1 MSIVTKTGDKGTT
14 VYFGKIVKKT
24 DPQVEAVGSLDEL
37 QAAIEL
43 INYELRIKNLEKV
56 IEDLYLIMGKKP
68 IVEKIK
74 RLEKKIE
81 ELEKEIKIENKF
93 VIFKKKR
100 ALSLNWVRTVVR
112 RVERK
117 CWILKDEEVG
127 IYLNRLSD
135 YIYLLAVKEE
145 RE

>member
-14 VYFGKIVKKT
+14 VYFGKKIKKR
-24 DPQVEAVGSLDEL
+24 DPILEGVGSLDEL
-37 QAAIEL
+37 QAVLGL
-43 INYELRIKNLEKV
+43 INHDLRINYLEKV

-68 IVEKIK
+68 ISDRIK
-74 RLEKKIE
+74 KLEEKIE
-81 ELEKEIKIENKF
+81 ELEKELEIGNKF
-93 VIFKKKR
+93 LIFNKKR
-100 ALSLNWVRTVVR
+100 ALNLNWMRTVVR

-117 CWILKDEEVG
+117 CWILEDKEIGV
-127 IYLNRLSD
+127 YLNRLSD